1 MIFLKFSECL
11 RQAREKAGLTQKELA
26 EKLNVPPQMINR
38 YENSDTEP
46 RIGFVIN
53 IANALNISLDELM
66 KTGKSAPINLFLGI
80 DEFATATEEGRQTV
94 AEYCTKL
101 LAPDFKV
108 VYQNGDFIVTA
119 CKVFKGGARIYTLTG
134 EVNSEIKESE
144 TLKIQYETFIDW
156 ITEIGKEIDV
166 QQQKEKKEKLKTA
179 LSDLLVFEHVVKA
192 FKKEITTNQILIEW
206 LTLFKN
212 SIKQ

>member
-1 MIFLKFSECL
+1 MKFSECL

-80 DEFATATEEGRQTV
+80 NEFATATEEGRQTV

-119 CKVFKGGARIYTLTG
+119 CKVFKSGARIYTLTG